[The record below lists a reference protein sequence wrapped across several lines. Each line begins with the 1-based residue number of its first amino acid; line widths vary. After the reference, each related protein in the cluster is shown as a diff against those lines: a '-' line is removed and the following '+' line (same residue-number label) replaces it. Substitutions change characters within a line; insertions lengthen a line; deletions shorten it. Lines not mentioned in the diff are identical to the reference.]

1 MFLIR
6 EPGRGGMSYVFLA
19 ARVDG
24 GHTHEVAL
32 KLLRPGIDTELDQ
45 ARFRAE
51 RQILASL
58 NHANIARLLDGGAT
72 DDGLPYMVIEHIDGT
87 PINAYADEHGLGI
100 RERVT
105 LFRTVCRS
113 TEYAHRNLV
122 VHRDLKPSNIFV
134 DRAGVVRLLNF
145 GLAKMLEPGGY
156 PGRAGT
162 HTARRW
168 MTPGA
173 TAARGSRE
181 VPRDREW
188 PLERAP
194 APSLLLPGRVQ
205 TGNATPNGLSGAAR
219 VNGWSAK
226 AEGTGLEPV
235 SAFLRGGFQVRRGA
249 LQAFRRCCVPL
260 AQGRASVRLI
270 RPNCTGLA
278 PDVVRSVVSLS
289 ALPGLTDRNGQQA
302 QWDGHV
308 TAAP

>member
-6 EPGRGGMSYVFLA
+6 EPGRGGMSYAFLA

-24 GHTHEVAL
+24 GHMHEVAL

-72 DDGLPYMVIEHIDGT
+72 DDGLPYLVIEHIDGT

-156 PGRAGT
+156 PGRAGS

-168 MTPGA
+168 MTPEY
-173 TAARGSRE
+173 AAPEQIRGDA
-181 VPRDREW
+181 V
-188 PLERAP
+188 
-194 APSLLLPGRVQ
+194 
-205 TGNATPNGLSGAAR
+205 TT
-219 VNGWSAK
+219 
-226 AEGTGLEPV
+226 
-235 SAFLRGGFQVRRGA
+235 
-249 LQAFRRCCVPL
+249 
-260 AQGRASVRLI
+260 
-270 RPNCTGLA
+270 
-278 PDVVRSVVSLS
+278 
-289 ALPGLTDRNGQQA
+289 LTDVYQLGA
-302 QWDGHV
+302 V
-308 TAAP
+308 LYELLAAGPPFADQGDSIHSLEEAVLQDEPESPQLASPDRSGDAPG